1 MSNSYILGALRALL
15 CRELIFGCPTRVVT
29 FAFHERVISLNQPG
43 MLAIKKAEAPRQEPH
58 STLGLNRV
66 CRGVGTCENASFVFS
81 WGLVP
86 LGARRRQ
93 RRGPSARCGVAPT
106 GRGHQCRPQYMCLKH
121 ILAWFGHRNPDTYT
135 GGT

>member
-43 MLAIKKAEAPRQEPH
+43 MLIAIKKAEAPRQEPH

-66 CRGVGTCENASFVFS
+66 CRGVLVKMRLSCSLGGLCLLALAAASAEGPPPDVESLQLAEGINAVPSTCVLNIS
-81 WGLVP
+81 
-86 LGARRRQ
+86 
-93 RRGPSARCGVAPT
+93 
-106 GRGHQCRPQYMCLKH
+106 
-121 ILAWFGHRNPDTYT
+121 
-135 GGT
+135 